1 MFKQFCKLSM
11 VVLATSLIVACSP
24 ANLSSEPIE
33 INEGSRS
40 LGTVYND
47 QLIENIA
54 TDSIRR
60 SSSLLRDAHFSVVS
74 FNGIVLLTGQ
84 VPSEDTR
91 VLAGAKTQL
100 VVNVRKVHN
109 ALTIGPA
116 SKALVR
122 ANDAL
127 ITTQVKAMMI
137 GETQFPATRVKVFTE
152 SGVVYLMG
160 LVTQAEAKWSIDI
173 ASRARGVQKIVKVF
187 EYID

>member
-1 MFKQFCKLSM
+1 MFKPFIKLTIT
-11 VVLATSLIVACSP
+11 LLGLSLVVACTP
-24 ANLSSEPIE
+24 ANLSSEPLE
-33 INEGSRS
+33 VNEGSRS

-47 QLIENIA
+47 QLIENLA
-54 TDSIRR
+54 NDSIRR
-60 SSSLLRDAHFSVVS
+60 SSALLREAHFNVLA
-74 FNGIVLLTGQ
+74 FNGIVLLSGQ

-91 VLAGAKTQL
+91 TLAGAKAQL

-116 SKALVR
+116 SKTLVR

-127 ITTQVKAMMI
+127 ITTQVKTMMI
-137 GETQFPATRVKVFTE
+137 GETMFPASRIKVFTE

-160 LVTQAEAKWSIDI
+160 LVTQAEAKWAINI